1 MFDERD
7 RKYFY
12 DEFKNN
18 GYEVGSYDDFKKD
31 LNNKEDRD
39 WYYNEAKNMGYDV
52 GTQADFDKMVLEPAP
67 STSGGGK
74 QVDASATT
82 QSVEQKASTETKPQ
96 VAQPAKKQETTD
108 KEPGLI
114 AKVLDMIPTGVQT
127 SNGTYQPSPAI
138 SQPVVKGEEK
148 PVKEEASSS
157 SSANTAPVTTPT
169 GVVNNEGLMDAKLAN
184 YIENWKQ
191 RPDKEGDYFANMV
204 ADLLADGT
212 ANSNEEA
219 VNMVMPALHR
229 YANRSAM
236 DVTNQ
241 VVSSLPDD
249 TVQDA
254 EQSIDA
260 QWYSH
265 GVQDKLKQE
274 ADSMGISY
282 DDYVAHFLKPAMVQS
297 LVNKY
302 GPNYRNIAEGIA
314 TRLYAHDE
322 HVQDRLMNQDIND
335 ALSSVINK
343 YVNPSVVDEYNKAQE
358 AGSKA
363 FTEGME
369 GSQFIPANL
378 RLGTALGAQYEANE
392 AKDPAKVL
400 SSLQMKFGKL
410 YRNPEFLNDMSNA
423 AFKVMQRY
431 GLNGTLNGDPKQF
444 KPMINSVLKNELDQL
459 EIKGMM
465 PKGSAEYIMKTGLGN
480 TIVGKITRKAVQT
493 DYQNWLEDI
502 ANQQY
507 QPGFWENVASG
518 ALTFAGDAWSYWL
531 PGAAGGKLTKSMIA
545 KAEGR
550 LAGDLMAKGMERRVA
565 ERAAKVLIGKSKA
578 ETLKSGAVHGAV
590 TFGGQSA
597 ISKPIDEVYRTGQ
610 FDENGKIY
618 NPSVGKVI
626 ANTLGEV
633 AKQTAVGAIMQGGTI
648 ANMVGKGRGLATN
661 ILADVGGKVVDS
673 GIMTGQQI
681 LERMAHDPNFKPT
694 GKDAVETF
702 LESGANL
709 LSIGFP
715 GFVGKYARFKD
726 AKEFN
731 KKFDFTDQD
740 IAELKRFGYDGL
752 RDAFEKVGIGEYAVV
767 GENAQRLDG
776 QLTQKY
782 MDLMNDKSVP
792 EVLKAKMMAVVE
804 GKRPSSFSPVVDSVI
819 VQKGVFFS

>member
-52 GTQADFDKMVLEPAP
+52 GTQSDFDKMVMEPAA
-67 STSGGGK
+67 STSSDNKQVAASAMPQSAGQGASAEGK
-74 QVDASATT
+74 QQVA
-82 QSVEQKASTETKPQ
+82 KP
-96 VAQPAKKQETTD
+96 VAQPVAKPVAEKPKEDNRSWLTKWMTGTLPEEEEQETAG

-114 AKVLDMIPTGVQT
+114 AKALNMIPTGVKT
-127 SNGTYQPSPAI
+127 SNGTYQPAPAVP
-138 SQPVVKGEEK
+138 QPTVKGEEM
-148 PVKEEASSS
+148 PVEVETTPSSSPVAEASPETKEEV
-157 SSANTAPVTTPT
+157 PVTASAA
-169 GVVNNEGLMDAKLAN
+169 VVNNDGLMDAKLAN

-191 RPDKEGDYFANMV
+191 RPDKEGDYFENMV

-219 VNMVMPALHR
+219 VGMVKSALGR

-254 EQSIDA
+254 EKSIEA

-282 DDYVAHFLKPAMVQS
+282 DDYVGQFLKPAMVQS

-302 GPNYRNIAEGIA
+302 GPNYRDIAEGIA
-314 TRLYAHDE
+314 TRLYSHDE
-322 HVQDRLMNQDIND
+322 HVQDRLMNQDID
-335 ALSSVINK
+335 EALSGVINK

-363 FTEGME
+363 FTEGMD
-369 GSQFIPANL
+369 GSQYIPANL
-378 RLGTALGAQYEANE
+378 RLGTALGAQFEANE

-400 SSLQMKFGKL
+400 SGLQKKFGNL

-431 GLNGTLNGDPKQF
+431 GLNGGMTGDPKQF

-465 PKGSAEYIMKTGLGN
+465 PQGSAEYIMKTGLGN

-493 DYQNWLEDI
+493 DYQNWLEDM

-531 PGAAGGKLTKSMIA
+531 PGAAGGKLTKSM
-545 KAEGR
+545 
-550 LAGDLMAKGMERRVA
+550 
-565 ERAAKVLIGKSKA
+565 
-578 ETLKSGAVHGAV
+578 
-590 TFGGQSA
+590 
-597 ISKPIDEVYRTGQ
+597 
-610 FDENGKIY
+610 
-618 NPSVGKVI
+618 
-626 ANTLGEV
+626 
-633 AKQTAVGAIMQGGTI
+633 
-648 ANMVGKGRGLATN
+648 
-661 ILADVGGKVVDS
+661 
-673 GIMTGQQI
+673 
-681 LERMAHDPNFKPT
+681 
-694 GKDAVETF
+694 
-702 LESGANL
+702 
-709 LSIGFP
+709 
-715 GFVGKYARFKD
+715 
-726 AKEFN
+726 
-731 KKFDFTDQD
+731 
-740 IAELKRFGYDGL
+740 
-752 RDAFEKVGIGEYAVV
+752 
-767 GENAQRLDG
+767 
-776 QLTQKY
+776 
-782 MDLMNDKSVP
+782 
-792 EVLKAKMMAVVE
+792 
-804 GKRPSSFSPVVDSVI
+804 
-819 VQKGVFFS
+819 

>member
-1 MFDERD
+1 MKR
-7 RKYFY
+7 
-12 DEFKNN
+12 
-18 GYEVGSYDDFKKD
+18 
-31 LNNKEDRD
+31 
-39 WYYNEAKNMGYDV
+39 KNMGYDV

-148 PVKEEASSS
+148 PVKEEASPS
-157 SSANTAPVTTPT
+157 SSANAAPVTTPT

-229 YANRSAM
+229 YANRLAM

-241 VVSSLPDD
+241 VVASLPDD

-254 EQSIDA
+254 EQSIGA

-282 DDYVAHFLKPAMVQS
+282 DDYVAQFLKPAMVQS
-297 LVNKY
+297 LVQKY
-302 GPNYRNIAEGIA
+302 GQNYRDIAEGIA

-322 HVQDRLMNQDIND
+322 HVQDRLMNQDINQ
-335 ALSSVINK
+335 ALSDVINK

-363 FTEGME
+363 FNEGME

-400 SSLQMKFGKL
+400 SGLQKKFGNL

-431 GLNGTLNGDPKQF
+431 GLNGGMTGDPKQF
-444 KPMINSVLKNELDQL
+444 KPMINFCS
-459 EIKGMM
+459 
-465 PKGSAEYIMKTGLGN
+465 
-480 TIVGKITRKAVQT
+480 
-493 DYQNWLEDI
+493 
-502 ANQQY
+502 
-507 QPGFWENVASG
+507 
-518 ALTFAGDAWSYWL
+518 
-531 PGAAGGKLTKSMIA
+531 
-545 KAEGR
+545 
-550 LAGDLMAKGMERRVA
+550 
-565 ERAAKVLIGKSKA
+565 
-578 ETLKSGAVHGAV
+578 
-590 TFGGQSA
+590 
-597 ISKPIDEVYRTGQ
+597 
-610 FDENGKIY
+610 
-618 NPSVGKVI
+618 
-626 ANTLGEV
+626 
-633 AKQTAVGAIMQGGTI
+633 
-648 ANMVGKGRGLATN
+648 
-661 ILADVGGKVVDS
+661 
-673 GIMTGQQI
+673 
-681 LERMAHDPNFKPT
+681 
-694 GKDAVETF
+694 
-702 LESGANL
+702 
-709 LSIGFP
+709 
-715 GFVGKYARFKD
+715 
-726 AKEFN
+726 
-731 KKFDFTDQD
+731 
-740 IAELKRFGYDGL
+740 
-752 RDAFEKVGIGEYAVV
+752 
-767 GENAQRLDG
+767 
-776 QLTQKY
+776 
-782 MDLMNDKSVP
+782 
-792 EVLKAKMMAVVE
+792 
-804 GKRPSSFSPVVDSVI
+804 
-819 VQKGVFFS
+819 

>member
-96 VAQPAKKQETTD
+96 VAQPAKKQETID

-127 SNGTYQPSPAI
+127 SNGTYQPSPEI
-138 SQPVVKGEEK
+138 PQPVVKGEEM

-219 VNMVMPALHR
+219 VNMVMPALYR

-322 HVQDRLMNQDIND
+322 NVQDRLMNQDIND
-335 ALSSVINK
+335 ALSNVINK

-363 FTEGME
+363 FSEGME

-400 SSLQMKFGKL
+400 SGLQQKFGKL
-410 YRNPEFLNDMSNA
+410 YRNPKFLNDMSNA

-597 ISKPIDEVYRTGQ
+597 ISKPIDEKYRTGQ

-618 NPSVGKVI
+618 NPSGWKIALDTLLEGGKQS
-626 ANTLGEV
+626 ALGV
-633 AKQTAVGAIMQGGTI
+633 FMQGNTI
-648 ANMVGKGRGLATN
+648 ANMIGKGRGLATN

-673 GIMTGQQI
+673 GIMTGQQL

-694 GKDAVETF
+694 GKEAVETF
-702 LESGANL
+702 LED
-709 LSIGFP
+709 
-715 GFVGKYARFKD
+715 R
-726 AKEFN
+726 
-731 KKFDFTDQD
+731 
-740 IAELKRFGYDGL
+740 
-752 RDAFEKVGIGEYAVV
+752 
-767 GENAQRLDG
+767 
-776 QLTQKY
+776 
-782 MDLMNDKSVP
+782 KSV
-792 EVLKAKMMAVVE
+792 V
-804 GKRPSSFSPVVDSVI
+804 
-819 VQKGVFFS
+819 